1 MDVAKMEAAIRAFLE
16 GLDERFD
23 GDDLE
28 GTPARVARAW
38 SEDLLGGYVVDPAA
52 GLTWT
57 PVKRGA
63 GPVVVRHVRF
73 TSICVHHLLPFFG
86 HASVAYLPDEKQ
98 AGLSKIGRVVDA
110 HARRLQT
117 QERLTEAVVETLEA
131 ALAPRGVMALLR
143 AEHTCMTCRG
153 VRKEQSRMVTMASSG
168 VYRADPAARREILH
182 LFDAPVGE
190 AASDG

>member
-1 MDVAKMEAAIRAFLE
+1 MDVARMEAAIRAFLE
-16 GLDERFD
+16 GLGERFE

-28 GTPARVARAW
+28 RTPARVARAW
-38 SEDLLGGYVVDPAA
+38 SEDLVGGYAVDPAA

-57 PVKRGA
+57 PVKPGA
-63 GPVVVRHVRF
+63 GPVVVRDVRF
-73 TSICVHHLLPFFG
+73 TSVCVHHLLPFFG
-86 HASVAYLPDEKQ
+86 YASVAYLPGDRQ

-117 QERLTEAVVETLEA
+117 QERLTAAIVGTLEE
-131 ALAPRGVMALLR
+131 ALAPRGVIALLR

-153 VRKEQSRMVTMASSG
+153 VRKEESRMVTMTSSG
-168 VYRADPAARREILH
+168 VYRDDPAARREILH
-182 LFDAPVGE
+182 LFDAPAHE